1 MFLVSAGVLVLA
13 RRRIMVNFIQ
23 DRIYDFV
30 MDNVSGDNRKQA
42 TQILNTALDKFE
54 DGELSLDELWRDID
68 KLLDLADPEKRPQLE
83 QQLTQNRGIIERYF
97 KQMSK

>member
-1 MFLVSAGVLVLA
+1 
-13 RRRIMVNFIQ
+13 MVNFIQ